1 MRDAIINRLS
11 NRIIDSIKRN
21 NYLKR
26 SLYSLILY
34 GSIVRCDYIPRIS
47 DIDFFAVITN
57 EKIIPNLKDILEDS
71 CRDMDAY
78 EVDLAWERL
87 ENIEDPLVKGYP
99 YKFLTIY
106 QKDFIENHLVIYGRE
121 IVHLIPRYNW
131 RNLIKWR
138 CRFLIKHA
146 EKNMENRKMMHII
159 AGETIRLQTW
169 IKTERLDKHTVLR
182 TLEEAGDHEG
192 LSIYKAYLNNRSEA
206 YTSQYLYKFI
216 KNRLNTILNGSY

>member
-1 MRDAIINRLS
+1 VRDAIIKRLS
-11 NRIIDSIKRN
+11 NRIIESIERDS
-21 NYLKR
+21 YLKKN
-26 SLYSLILY
+26 LYSLILY

-47 DIDFFAVITN
+47 DIDFFAVITD
-57 EKIIPNLKDILEDS
+57 EKIIPNLKNILGDS

-121 IVHLIPRYNW
+121 IVNLIPQYNW
-131 RNLIKWR
+131 RKLIKWR
-138 CRFLIKHA
+138 CRFIIKHA
-146 EKNMENRKMMHII
+146 EKNMENSKMMHII

-169 IKTERLDKHTVLR
+169 IKTERLDKHTILK
-182 TLEEAGDHEG
+182 TLEENGDYEG
-192 LSIYKAYLNNRSEA
+192 LSIYKAYLNNRSET
-206 YTSQYLYKFI
+206 YTIQYLYQFI
-216 KNRLNTILNGSY
+216 KNRLNTILNENY